1 MLVMVM
7 SCSRSFVHSLHFPK
21 SQKLCSSMEI
31 TSLHETSQYHKLV
44 FATAL
49 DFCNN
54 GKSNGKL
61 PKAFCGG
68 KQGDANCST
77 PSLQHSISGT
87 NECFMGALLES
98 NNR

>member
-1 MLVMVM
+1 M

-21 SQKLCSSMEI
+21 SQKLCSSVEI